1 MFLKSSYDLENI
13 PFAEQQNFFRP
24 HETDGVPSLWLLC
37 TCYYMTFSS
46 QKVEVWGG
54 NFSCS
59 FLRVSLRW
67 GPRGMETMET
77 KPCALDPQGVEAKLC
92 SWAPVGEGS
101 SLLPRLP
108 FGPGKRKVHGLI
120 SWGSEISQGSFF
132 SVYSPPATGPR
143 ESGPGGK
150 SEMQMLL
157 GELSC
162 SCLFLATVEGGG
174 SRTFEC
180 RIS

>member
-1 MFLKSSYDLENI
+1 
-13 PFAEQQNFFRP
+13 
-24 HETDGVPSLWLLC
+24 
-37 TCYYMTFSS
+37 
-46 QKVEVWGG
+46 
-54 NFSCS
+54 
-59 FLRVSLRW
+59 
-67 GPRGMETMET
+67 METMET

-101 SLLPRLP
+101 SLSPRLP

-157 GELSC
+157 GELRVAPAFSLPL
-162 SCLFLATVEGGG
+162 SRAVVLEHLSAESARRMMGPWLVSDPGGLQWG
-174 SRTFEC
+174 
-180 RIS
+180 

>member
-13 PFAEQQNFFRP
+13 PFAEQQSFFRP

-46 QKVEVWGG
+46 QKVEVRGG

-77 KPCALDPQGVEAKLC
+77 KPCALDPQGVEAKLWGLRSRRGCPLDQEKGKCTVLSPGAQRFRKAAFSVLIHRLQWVHGSLVQEANLKCRC
-92 SWAPVGEGS
+92 SSVNSEL
-101 SLLPRLP
+101 LLPFPCHCR
-108 FGPGKRKVHGLI
+108 GR
-120 SWGSEISQGSFF
+120 WF
-132 SVYSPPATGPR
+132 SN
-143 ESGPGGK
+143 
-150 SEMQMLL
+150 
-157 GELSC
+157 
-162 SCLFLATVEGGG
+162 
-174 SRTFEC
+174 
-180 RIS
+180 I